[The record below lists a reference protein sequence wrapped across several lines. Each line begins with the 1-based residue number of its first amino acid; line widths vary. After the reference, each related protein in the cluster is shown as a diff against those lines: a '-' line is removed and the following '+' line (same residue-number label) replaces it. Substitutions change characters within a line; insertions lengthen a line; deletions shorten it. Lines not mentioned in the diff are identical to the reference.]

1 METRYLNKGLLDNAR
16 LLNSSYN
23 NESSLFVIED
33 KILKILNMKKRDE
46 ERKETVIRLGEYEND
61 ECCLPEFLISE
72 SPKKD
77 DFSGFGMTY
86 YYDYAELIRI
96 INTLTFKERFNL
108 AKKLTLLI
116 EGFEDIKYTYI
127 DIHFCNILV
136 KADKIKLGDM
146 DGGYYRNLVGN
157 GLFRELLSHSYHE
170 LARFILSLLYNTDR
184 ESCEALF
191 RKNLN
196 VFKRNS
202 NNKQYKMIVEA
213 SENNGS
219 IFHPSDLIDSFTEEY
234 VAETAPK
241 LTMIK

>member
-1 METRYLNKGLLDNAR
+1 METRYLNTGLLDNAR
-16 LLNSSYN
+16 VLRSALN
-23 NESSLFVIED
+23 NESNLFVVEN
-33 KILKILNMKKRDE
+33 KILKILNMKHRNND
-46 ERKETVIRLGEYEND
+46 RKETVIRLGEYEND
-61 ECCLPEFLISE
+61 ECCLPEFLLSE

-86 YYDYAELIRI
+86 YNDYIELIKLI
-96 INTLTFKERFNL
+96 STLTFKEKFNL

-136 KADKIKLGDM
+136 KEDKIKLGDM
-146 DGGYYRNLVGN
+146 DGGCYRKVVGN
-157 GLFRELLSHSYHE
+157 GLFRELLSLSYHE
-170 LARFILSLLYNTDR
+170 LARYILALLYNIDC
-184 ESCEALF
+184 ESYKDF
-191 RKNLN
+191 FSKNLN

-234 VAETAPK
+234 VAATAPK